1 MRNMITSKEYSNIF
15 VINMIAIDFK
25 LAFNIMAYSHINAAK
40 KWKTSKNKKHLLQR
54 SNAVNTGSAYRP
66 LDDGKYF
73 RTVATQK

>member
-40 KWKTSKNKKHLLQR
+40 KMKNIQE
-54 SNAVNTGSAYRP
+54 
-66 LDDGKYF
+66 
-73 RTVATQK
+73 